1 MTDELYHYG
10 TIGMKWHVRR
20 FQNPDGTLTPLG
32 RQRYSAM
39 SGSRRHPKGQIS
51 KQLTTIELA
60 SIDREYENARNDLNT
75 KRKRAAKHFLEKHPY
90 YEPTTRAAS
99 VVAQRP
105 DTAPSLRAMADLEKQ
120 MSEVYGKDDKKYRS
134 LHTQYLKETEKYL
147 DTLVNYS
154 GDAKLNPDFRISE
167 GVDFAMQE
175 LGGNKKALMEWA
187 SKDAAGGIE
196 KDREYQAR
204 AKTAATDVLK
214 HYGATRMLQVLN
226 DYQTSKEKRPI
237 YVY

>member
-1 MTDELYHYG
+1 MANELYHYG

-51 KQLTTIELA
+51 KQLTVIELA
-60 SIDREYENARNDLNT
+60 SIDREYENARNDLDTN
-75 KRKRAAKHFLEKHPY
+75 RKRAAKRFLEKHPY

-105 DTAPSLRAMADLEKQ
+105 DTAPSLMVMADLEKQ

-134 LHTQYLKETEKYL
+134 LHTQYLKETKKYL
-147 DTLVNYS
+147 DILVNYS
-154 GDAKLNPDFRISE
+154 GDATLNPDFRISE

-175 LGGNKKALMEWA
+175 LGGNKNAIKEWA
-187 SKDAAGGIE
+187 SKDAAGGVE
-196 KDREYQAR
+196 KDREYQMR
-204 AKTAATDVLK
+204 AKNVATDVIK
-214 HYGATRMLQVLN
+214 HYGAARMLQVIN
-226 DYQTSKEKRPI
+226 DYQTSKEKRPL